1 MGIYGSAVHCCYY
14 AENLRIW
21 RSLRSPGVISLFA
34 NDLSTVISGIYC
46 GIRVEQQILG
56 VLHYGKIIIS
66 FDELQ
71 IFCAPATRLRTEI
84 MIYEQQ
90 QQLQQLFDL

>member
-1 MGIYGSAVHCCYY
+1 MVLRSIVVIMQVFAQFSLL
-14 AENLRIW
+14 LRIW
-21 RSLRSPGVISLFA
+21 RVLRSPGAISLFA

-71 IFCAPATRLRTEI
+71 IFCAPATTEI

>member
-1 MGIYGSAVHCCYY
+1 MVLRSIVVILQAFSSPS
-14 AENLRIW
+14 NLALW
-21 RSLRSPGVISLFA
+21 RSPGAISLFA

>member
-1 MGIYGSAVHCCYY
+1 MVVCYY
-14 AENLRIW
+14 FAFTILRDDLLSGW
-21 RSLRSPGVISLFA
+21 RRSPGAISLFA

>member
-46 GIRVEQQILG
+46 GIR
-56 VLHYGKIIIS
+56 
-66 FDELQ
+66 DELNNK
-71 IFCAPATRLRTEI
+71 FL
-84 MIYEQQ
+84 
-90 QQLQQLFDL
+90 D